1 MMLLILHHMLLEMV
15 RKKQLTASDDLFCWF
30 ASSQMKANTDK
41 YHLIAI
47 CYNEMSICV
56 NNYNIKSRCEKLL
69 GIKID
74 HKQLTL
80 IPILMRSVK
89 KFDKS

>member
-1 MMLLILHHMLLEMV
+1 MMLLILHHIGDGA
-15 RKKQLTASDDLFCWF
+15 KKQLTASDDLFCWF

-47 CYNEMSICV
+47 YHNGMSICV

-74 HKQLTL
+74 HKLTL
-80 IPILMRSVK
+80 IFILMRSVK